1 MIRSFVGGPL
11 TFGSFQEQAKALT
24 AAAAKGEVEPDGG
37 GGGGQVEADGAAPPT
52 PHALSAGQATWMAEE
67 HQLKHAERMP
77 ASNIVA
83 VPSCEARPPQRRR
96 SRIKRCATPALPV
109 KYAGSLVESARQTF

>member
-1 MIRSFVGGPL
+1 MRPLDVRRACLEPLQGLARERHVPEQSGPL
-11 TFGSFQEQAKALT
+11 VAHP
-24 AAAAKGEVEPDGG
+24 V
-37 GGGGQVEADGAAPPT
+37 
-52 PHALSAGQATWMAEE
+52 HATEGQATWMAEE

-109 KYAGSLVESARQTF
+109 KYAGSLVESARQTS